1 MPPDDPPPP
10 GVDPTG
16 LHDALESLF
25 DSPGSTTAACAA
37 SWAAA
42 ATTYA
47 TGVKPKSTAVA
58 GAEAALRG
66 ALKAAFDL
74 HSTDAAAAMET
85 AFTAWAAAIGGGMA
99 GFVPTPPPAAVGF
112 AALLSEPYPSS
123 HAASADMLSQAI
135 DTWFRTGTST
145 PSSGGGPIVWS

>member
-1 MPPDDPPPP
+1 MP
-10 GVDPTG
+10 VSRVA
-16 LHDALESLF
+16 LHDQLEAVF
-25 DSPGSTTAACAA
+25 EAPGPSAAACAA

-42 ATTYA
+42 ATAYA
-47 TGVKPKSTAVA
+47 TGVVPASPAVA
-58 GAEAALRG
+58 GAEAALSS
-66 ALKAAFDL
+66 ALAAAFAT
-74 HSTDAAAAMET
+74 HSTAAAAAMET
-85 AFTAWAAAIGGGMA
+85 AFTAWAVAIGAGMA

-145 PSSGGGPIVWS
+145 PSSGGSPIIWS